1 MNGKPVYYLAWTTT
15 PWTLPSNL
23 ALSVNENLTYAYVD
37 VGEQIYVACENTLA
51 NFKNVFGETPNIIQ
65 RVQGK
70 DMLGKLYTP
79 LLPYFAFMRKDGA
92 FRIIP
97 ADYVDAAEGVGI
109 VHTAPAFGEDD
120 YWTCRKNGI
129 PTDIVN
135 PVDAKGHF
143 TEEVTDFFEDSK
155 TRNVIEMNPIIV
167 RFLYANDKAVA
178 DGSLVHNYPHCWRC
192 KNPLIYK
199 AMSAWYFNIEKI
211 KPQLIEENE
220 KINWV
225 PEGVKHGRFG
235 N

>member
-1 MNGKPVYYLAWTTT
+1 M
-15 PWTLPSNL
+15 
-23 ALSVNENLTYAYVD
+23 
-37 VGEQIYVACENTLA
+37 
-51 NFKNVFGETPNIIQ
+51 
-65 RVQGK
+65 
-70 DMLGKLYTP
+70 
-79 LLPYFAFMRKDGA
+79 
-92 FRIIP
+92 
-97 ADYVDAAEGVGI
+97 
-109 VHTAPAFGEDD
+109 
-120 YWTCRKNGI
+120 
-129 PTDIVN
+129 N

-225 PEGVKHGRFG
+225 PDTVKHGRFG
-235 N
+235 NWLENARDWNISRNRYWSTPIPIWECDCCKDQGSQRHGADRPAPPVYGSGHLPLQVRRHDEARARGAGLLV